1 MLSSSTEA
9 GKDGATRSVVGT
21 AKRVLY
27 SGARLLAV
35 WLVVFAVLGLSIE
48 GVARLIF
55 PYVPPSVW
63 DYRGSRPPAYKNSP
77 FFSQDFIE
85 ESRSHQNW
93 INPKGTRII
102 YPGDYSGR
110 WFNVSEGIRR
120 TVGSPETAERGI
132 LLIGSSTIYNAEVP
146 DDFTIASRLQAILK
160 DHGIAKIQVLNFGAS
175 GVNVAQQLERL
186 KTLMIAPRDIVLFYD
201 GTGDAMQGVFYA
213 NFDGWIVGENRKQLD
228 NFIARNRPGIE
239 RLARY
244 SRFFNWLYAK
254 STNYLPEHLKHPDQ
268 IKSLAAESKEK
279 LLKGLLET
287 NAYVHSKGAS
297 FIHILQPDLF
307 TRPLRN
313 VELPL
318 VQNHFLTMEG
328 TEPALRAAHD
338 EFKSLTGSLTSA
350 GVVAFDAT
358 NLLNDVTEPIYLDF
372 AHTNELANQRIAEF
386 LFDALS
392 RSGTLAGN

>member
-1 MLSSSTEA
+1 MHLTSTEA
-9 GKDGATRSVVGT
+9 SKGGEIKNPGAV
-21 AKRVLY
+21 KRALS
-27 SGARLLAV
+27 SGVRLLGA
-35 WLVVFAVLGLSIE
+35 WLVVFAFLGLSVE
-48 GVARLIF
+48 GVARLLF

-63 DYRGSRPPAYKNSP
+63 DYRSSRPPAYKNSP
-77 FFSQDFIE
+77 FFSQDFIQ
-85 ESRSHQNW
+85 ESRAHQNW

-120 TVGSPETAERGI
+120 TVGSPSTAERRI

-160 DHGIAKIQVLNFGAS
+160 SHGIAKIQVLNFGAS

-186 KTLMIAPRDIVLFYD
+186 KTLTIAPQDIVLFYD

-213 NFDGWIVGENRKQLD
+213 NFDGWIVGENRKHLD
-228 NFIARNRPGIE
+228 NFIARNRPAIE

-268 IKSLAAESKEK
+268 IKSLAVESEEK
-279 LLKGLLET
+279 LLHGILET
-287 NAYVHSKGAS
+287 NAYVRSKGAA
-297 FIHILQPDLF
+297 FVHVLQPDLF
-307 TRPLRN
+307 TRPLRDF
-313 VELPL
+313 ELPL

-358 NLLNDVTEPIYLDF
+358 NLLNDVTEPVYLDF

-386 LFDALS
+386 LFEALS
-392 RSGTLAGN
+392 RSGTLAKN

>member
-1 MLSSSTEA
+1 MHSTSTEA
-9 GKDGATRSVVGT
+9 GKDGAAFDGSV
-21 AKRVLY
+21 KRALY
-27 SGARLLAV
+27 SGVRLLGV
-35 WLVVFAVLGLSIE
+35 WLVLFAFLALSVE
-48 GVARLIF
+48 GVARLFF

-102 YPGDYSGR
+102 YPGDYKGH
-110 WFNVSEGIRR
+110 WFNVSKGIRR
-120 TVGSPETAERGI
+120 TVGSPGTVERRI

-146 DDFTIASRLQAILK
+146 DDFTIASGLQALLN
-160 DHGIAKIQVLNFGAS
+160 DHGIANVEVLNFGAS

-186 KTLMIAPRDIVLFYD
+186 KTLTIDPQDIVLFYD

-279 LLKGLLET
+279 LLRGLLET
-287 NAYVHSKGAS
+287 NDYVHSKGAA
-297 FIHILQPDLF
+297 FIHVLQPDLF
-307 TRPLRN
+307 TRPLRDF
-313 VELPL
+313 EIPL

-328 TEPALRAAHD
+328 TEPALRAAHE
-338 EFKSLTGSLTSA
+338 EFNSLTVSLTSA

-358 NLLNDVTEPIYLDF
+358 TLLNDVTEPIYLDF

-386 LFDALS
+386 LFEALS
-392 RSGTLAGN
+392 RSGALVKN